1 MENYLK
7 ELDDCFCEHYSDYVK
22 LSALEGYQMPDT
34 LYVAP
39 DGNIARRDS
48 SVMRLCYQKNK
59 DELLKKLKESIAD
72 TTFTFNFAF
81 RSFRDKLRDLRDKYT
96 FAKLLPE
103 ALKHCG
109 ETAES
114 AGEKLEIEPR
124 FWKKIVS
131 GKLYPEKNTV
141 LALALV
147 CRMQTQDCSNLLSA
161 CGFAFDDAS
170 VRDVVTH
177 YLIEQ
182 KIFNEGMRDACL
194 AEYRITNLPIRRA
207 CKEEA

>member
-1 MENYLK
+1 MTSMENYLK
-7 ELDDCFCEHYSDYVK
+7 ELDERFCEQYSDYVK
-22 LSALEGYQMPDT
+22 LSALEGYVMPDT

-48 SVMRLCYQKNK
+48 SVMRLCYQKEK
-59 DELLKKLKESIAD
+59 DELLKKLKAGIAD
-72 TTFTFNFAF
+72 TSFTFNF
-81 RSFRDKLRDLRDKYT
+81 SFRTLRDKWEDMRRKYT
-96 FAKLLPE
+96 FSKLLPE

-109 ETAES
+109 ETVES

-147 CRMQTQDCSNLLSA
+147 CHMQAQDCTNLLSV
-161 CGFAFDDAS
+161 CGFAFDDTS
-170 VRDVVTH
+170 IRDVVTH
-177 YLIEQ
+177 YLIEHR
-182 KIFNEGMRDACL
+182 IFNEEMRDKCL
-194 AEYRITNLPIRRA
+194 AEYKITNLPIKRGN
-207 CKEEA
+207 

>member
-1 MENYLK
+1 MENYLR
-7 ELDDCFCEHYSDYVK
+7 ELDDRFCEQYSDYVR
-22 LSALEGYQMPDT
+22 LSALEGYVMPDT

-48 SVMRLCYQKNK
+48 SVMRLCYQKEK
-59 DELLKKLKESIAD
+59 DALLRKLKDGIAD
-72 TTFTFNFAF
+72 TSFTFNFCF
-81 RSFRDKLRDLRDKYT
+81 RSLRDKLSDRRRKYT
-96 FAKLLPE
+96 FAKLLPG

-114 AGEKLEIEPR
+114 AGEKLDIEPR

-147 CRMQTQDCSNLLSA
+147 CRMQTQDCANLLNV
-161 CGFAFDDAS
+161 CGFSFDDTS
-170 VRDVVTH
+170 VRDVIAH
-177 YLIEQ
+177 YLIEHR
-182 KIFNEGMRDACL
+182 IFNEEMRDNCL
-194 AEYRITNLPIRRA
+194 AEYRITNLPIKRGN
-207 CKEEA
+207 